1 MSENAKKTKVH
12 ALIIGINDYREN
24 VLLAGNLIFPRLSG
38 CINDANNI
46 LQYLESDPS
55 LDLNVR
61 KLYDKAAT
69 KPAIIDAFRTHLS
82 KAGKDD
88 VVFIYYSGHGAVEH
102 ADEKIWM
109 DPRLECLVCHYEK
122 PHSPDF
128 LLADKELRILLKELY
143 DKTKAHI
150 VTIFDCCHSGDNT
163 REIAAAT
170 EGIVAVKRQIDHQF
184 PQRKWEEFVFA
195 GQFKPEQFAGKSM
208 NLVIDQAP
216 HIQIAAAEKDEAALE
231 VNGSGVLTSYL
242 LNSLRAC
249 GGNLTYRDLHS
260 RIRNQLKYRFVQ
272 KPKVY
277 APDTSLDLLEKGFF
291 KKDVDTAAN
300 TANMV
305 YNKSKGWRIDRGTLH
320 GVAAGV
326 TNVVVTADGETNTF
340 AVGETDL
347 DAAQV
352 KDVFGLDKNKA
363 YLVKLSGLA
372 TQTIRVELVNKDFFM
387 DEFMQVVE
395 AITKPENA
403 AYVALEDDPKKADYS
418 LLLWRDMLYLTKPG
432 DHFRPL
438 FRPIHFTKTDDD
450 GNEEP
455 NPKAL
460 PTLMKALRH
469 ISEWTLL
476 QRMENNSG
484 EVLDAGALSVKC
496 FRTHADGSEKPL
508 DFDKNKKAK
517 VEYEAIVGGSK
528 KWGGKVRIEMKNTTQ
543 NTKLYVAA
551 LYLQADFGA
560 TPRLME
566 PLVAE
571 IEPGQTKTLQD
582 HKSGYLRMSLDD
594 RLYWYNV
601 PNSTDTLKFIV
612 STEPFEV
619 TGLEK
624 NSLPE
629 PWNPDLLE
637 RTRSL
642 EGQAKGFAVDEE
654 DETPQLSGWNALTYH
669 FDFQNPAFNAVKKK
683 DVVAMLKENDELA
696 HFATGLYFKH
706 GKKGGLDAGLS
717 TIELA
722 EDVAEKG
729 FAWDATLSI
738 ANGIAGTWRRRRYKK
753 MARRNPD
760 LPRFVSEGDSW
771 FQHPMLKDIIDYV
784 GEKFPVYCMAEAGD
798 TIENYL
804 KEGEMFKAIEE
815 VKPKGF
821 LLSGGGN
828 DILGESMVNFLQK
841 QFDDAPEGEMPDRFF
856 NQDFEN
862 ALGSVINNYR
872 SIFNYLKKNY
882 PEMKVF
888 THGYDYPRP
897 LAPGTKKGWIGKY
910 FDQFGILRSGDRSH
924 AVHFMMDEF
933 NKRLEALT
941 AEYPGQVEYI
951 NLRQRVR
958 DDQWDD
964 EIHPTDEGYGEVG
977 LKFIERIVGAV
988 DGLKA

>member
-1 MSENAKKTKVH
+1 MPQKSKKTKVH
-12 ALIIGINDYREN
+12 ALIVGINDYREK

-38 CINDANNI
+38 CINDAKNV
-46 LQYLESDPS
+46 LQYLQSDPS
-55 LDLNVR
+55 LELNILE
-61 KLYDKAAT
+61 LYDKAAS
-69 KPAIIDAFRTHLS
+69 KPAIIDAFRTHLA

-88 VVFIYYSGHGAVEH
+88 VVFVFYSGHGAVEH
-102 ADEKIWM
+102 ADETIWT

-163 REIAAAT
+163 REIAAAA
-170 EGIVAVKRQIDHQF
+170 EGIKAVKKQIDHLF
-184 PQRKWEEFVFA
+184 PQRTWDEFYFA
-195 GQFKPEQFAGKSM
+195 PQFTAAQFAGKNM
-208 NLVIDQAP
+208 NEVIAQAP
-216 HIQIAAAEKDEAALE
+216 HIQMAAAEKDEAALE
-231 VNGSGVLTSYL
+231 VNGSGVLTTYL
-242 LNSLRAC
+242 LNTLRAC
-249 GGNLTYRDLHS
+249 GGNLTYQDLHS

-277 APDTSLDLLEKGFF
+277 APDTSLGLLEKGFF
-291 KKDVDTAAN
+291 KKDVDPAVN
-300 TANMV
+300 SANMV
-305 YNKSKGWRIDRGTLH
+305 YNKSKGWRIDRGSLH
-320 GVAAGV
+320 GVAQGV
-326 TNVVVTADGETNTF
+326 TNVIVTDGSETNTF
-340 AVGETDL
+340 PIGTTEL
-347 DAAQV
+347 DAAEV
-352 KDVFGLDKNKA
+352 KGVSGLDKNKA
-363 YLVKLSGLA
+363 FMVKLSGLA

-387 DEFMQVVE
+387 DEFMQVTE

-403 AYVALEDDPKKADYS
+403 AYVALEDNPKKADYS
-418 LLLWRDMLYLTKPG
+418 LVLWRDMMYLTKPG

-438 FRPIHFTKTDDD
+438 FRPIIFNKTDDE

-460 PTLMKALRH
+460 PTLMKALKH
-469 ISEWTLL
+469 ISEWTML

-484 EVLDAGALSVKC
+484 EVLDASALEVKC
-496 FRTHADGSEKPL
+496 FRTYADGTEKPL
-508 DFDKNKKAK
+508 DFNKNKTAK
-517 VEYEAIVGGSK
+517 VAYEALVGGSK
-528 KWGGKVRIEMKNTTQ
+528 KWGGKVRVEMKNTTPH
-543 NTKLYVAA
+543 TKLYVAA

-560 TPRLME
+560 TPRLLE

-571 IEPGQTKTLQD
+571 IEPGKTKTLRD
-582 HKSGYLRMSLDD
+582 HKGGYLRMSLDD

-637 RTRSL
+637 RTRTL
-642 EGQAKGFAVDEE
+642 EGQAKGFDVDE
-654 DETPQLSGWNALTYH
+654 DETPKLSGWNALTYH
-669 FDFQNPAFNAVKKK
+669 FDFQNPAFNAVKAK
-683 DVVAMLKENDELA
+683 DIAAMLKANDELA

-706 GKKGGLDAGLS
+706 GKKGGLDASLS
-717 TIELA
+717 TIELESEA
-722 EDVAEKG
+722 AEKG
-729 FAWDATLSI
+729 FAWDATLSV
-738 ANGIAGTWRRRRYKK
+738 ANKIAGTWRRRKYKK
-753 MARRNPD
+753 MVRRHPE

-771 FQHPMLKDIIDYV
+771 FQHPLLKDIIDYV
-784 GEKFPVYCMAEAGD
+784 GEKFPVYCLAEAGD

-804 KEGEMFKAIEE
+804 KEGEMFKAIDE

-828 DILGESMVNFLQK
+828 DILGESMVGFLKK
-841 QFDDAPEGEMPDRFF
+841 QFDDAPEGEKPNRFF

-862 ALGSVINNYR
+862 ALGSVLNYYR
-872 SIFNYLKKNY
+872 SIFNFMKKNH
-882 PEMKVF
+882 PDMKIFV
-888 THGYDYPRP
+888 HGYDYPRP
-897 LAPGTKKGWIGKY
+897 LNPGAKKGWIGKY
-910 FDQFGILRSGDRSH
+910 FDEFGILRSGDRSH

-933 NKRLEALT
+933 NIRLGALA
-941 AEYPGQVEYI
+941 AEFPGQVEYI
-951 NLRQRVR
+951 DLRQRVR

-977 LKFIERIVGAV
+977 LKFIERMVGAV
-988 DGLKA
+988 G